1 MAVYKLRN
9 KDVKTNKQTKI
20 FLIKNLRREWYK
32 MKYKQHS
39 KKKGNQFIETRN
51 LRCRTRDPG
60 EKMYNMWNTQ
70 CKQKAIFT

>member
-1 MAVYKLRN
+1 
-9 KDVKTNKQTKI
+9 
-20 FLIKNLRREWYK
+20 